1 MQILHDMS
9 TPASIARHPM
19 HPMLI
24 VFPIT
29 FFVAAPVLDIVHV
42 ATGNAMWG
50 RVAFWDIVL
59 GIVTALAAAVPG
71 FIDYLSLT
79 GRAARIATYH
89 MALNLT
95 VVAIF
100 GSSLL
105 LRGGAAQTALGGLT
119 WLPVALSVAGA
130 LILTISG
137 WLGGTLVYEHGV
149 GVSAERTERDAI
161 NRRRAA

>member
-1 MQILHDMS
+1 
-9 TPASIARHPM
+9 
-19 HPMLI
+19 MLI

-29 FFVAAPVLDIVHV
+29 FFVAAPVLDILHL
-42 ATGNAMWG
+42 ATGKAIWG
-50 RVAFWDIVL
+50 QIAFWDIVL
-59 GIVTALAAAVPG
+59 GLVSALAAAVPG

-100 GSSLL
+100 AVSLL
-105 LRGGAAQTALGGLT
+105 LRARADQVT
-119 WLPVALSVAGA
+119 WLPAALTVAGA
-130 LILTISG
+130 LILAVSG

-149 GVSAERTERDAI
+149 GVERERRDTI
-161 NRRRAA
+161 RPRRAA